1 MKRAMGRMAVL
12 GALGATVLTG
22 YHFTAGAAPKLAS
35 TMRGQE
41 DEGSPGGV
49 AEMIR
54 QMAALGGGYRL
65 SSLKNLAFGDDYIVQ
80 NYVDPQRIDYAAMYR
95 SALDAVER
103 RVPQVLLRLENG
115 DRRLHVAV
123 GNYTTVLTVQPLDS
137 VSAMEEELKR
147 VALILEENLDKK
159 DVPHEDVEAAMIN
172 GVLQTLDPHSVFLP
186 PENSKK
192 MEEDNEGEFGGLGI
206 TIVLNEGQLTIEYP
220 LEETPADRAGLRAQD
235 RITRIEGEST
245 INMDLEEAVSKM
257 RGPPGS
263 PVTITVERD
272 AWDAPRDFTIVRDKI
287 KASRVKGELLEGGI
301 GWVYIGS
308 FHIQVETQLDEVLTR
323 LAREAGPAG
332 LKGVVLDMRD
342 NPGGF
347 LHQAIAVADK
357 FLVKGT
363 IVSTVERNGK
373 NRDQRNAAPTGTE
386 PDYPMAVLMSGN
398 SASAAE
404 IVAGALKNEERAII
418 IGERS
423 FGKGSVQNLY
433 SFTDGSKLKLTVA
446 RYLTPGDHSIQ
457 SVGIPPDITV
467 EGAVLL
473 SPREIEIEEGG
484 VKRKEMSGPRVSLFA
499 RDRLQREA
507 DLEGHLVNDENLE
520 TPPVYGIRYLAPL
533 PAEGEDEA
541 RTDRR
546 DPRKDFQVMF
556 ARDVLLAAHG
566 SRRADVIRDAATVVA
581 ARSKAEG
588 ARIEKAFDDRVGINW
603 DACANPDAANTKL
616 ELALGADGVLDA
628 GQLEIVKL
636 TVTNLDSKPLCQV
649 AAVSKSGNDALDGVE
664 FYFGKIPAG
673 ESRSYET
680 KVRLTDGYPTEVS
693 VMDVA
698 LMDASRKAL
707 AAASLPVKTQ
717 GIDLPR
723 YAWSWTF
730 SDTAGGD
737 GDGTV
742 EVGETIDMNVDVLN
756 LGPGTGGVA
765 TFELKKDVAMG
776 KAVELRGGNFKLP
789 RLAPGARA
797 TGKLSFLVTKA
808 PSDNAPI
815 GLELR
820 VRDAERYDYAS
831 IIKGEFY
838 NYYTQTE
845 TFSVPLGS
853 VPPAGKREP
862 PNITLSRAPGLTN
875 PQGEVTI
882 SGVATDDIGVHD
894 VIVYHGAQKIAYA
907 GGGEGTGLASV
918 PFTATATLEPGNNL
932 IVVLVRDSN
941 GLTSTRAVDVY
952 RPPVSTAAA
961 PLPVEKKSTP

>member
-1 MKRAMGRMAVL
+1 MKRAFGRVAIL
-12 GALGATVLTG
+12 GALGAAVLTG
-22 YHFTAGAAPKLAS
+22 YHFTAGAAPRLAS
-35 TMRGQE
+35 ATRGHD
-41 DEGSPGGV
+41 DEGRVGGV

-80 NYVDPQRIDYAAMYR
+80 NYVDPQRIDYAGMYR

-123 GNYTTVLTVQPLDS
+123 GNYTTVLTVQPLES

-159 DVPHEDVEAAMIN
+159 DIPHEDVEAAMIN
-172 GVLQTLDPHSVFLP
+172 GVLQTLDPHSIFLAP
-186 PENSKK
+186 DNSKK

-206 TIVLNEGQLTIEYP
+206 TIVLVEGQLTIEYP

-245 INMDLEEAVSKM
+245 INIDLEEAVSKM

-272 AWDAPRDFTIVRDKI
+272 SWDAPRDFTIVRDKI

-301 GWVYIGS
+301 GWVYINQ
-308 FHIQVETQLDEVLTR
+308 FHIQVETQLEEVLTR
-323 LAREAGPAG
+323 LSREAGPDG

-373 NRDQRNAAPTGTE
+373 NRDQRNANASGTE

-433 SFTDGSKLKLTVA
+433 SFADGSKLKLTVA

-457 SVGIPPDITV
+457 SVGIPPDIMV
-467 EGAVLL
+467 EGAVLMP
-473 SPREIEIEEGG
+473 PREIEIEEGG
-484 VKRKEMSGPRVSLFA
+484 VKRKEMSGPRVSLFS

-520 TPPVYGIRYLAPL
+520 TPPVYGLRYLAPL
-533 PAEGEDEA
+533 PVEGEE
-541 RTDRR
+541 RSDRR

-581 ARSKAEG
+581 SRSKAEG
-588 ARIEKAFDDRVGINW
+588 IRIEKAFDERVGINW
-603 DACANPDAANTKL
+603 GACANPDDANTKL
-616 ELALGADGVLDA
+616 ELSLGADGVLDA

-636 TVTNLDSKPLCQV
+636 TVTNLDTRPLCQV

-693 VMDVA
+693 VMDVSV
-698 LMDASRKAL
+698 MDASRKQL
-707 AAASLPVKTQ
+707 AAASLPVKTL

-730 SDTAGGD
+730 SDVAGGD

-756 LGPGTGGVA
+756 VGTGIGGVA
-765 TFELKKDVAMG
+765 HFELKKDASMG
-776 KAVELRGGNFKLP
+776 KAVELRGGSFKLP

-797 TGKLSFLVTKA
+797 SGKLSFLVTRA
-808 PSDNAPI
+808 PSEDAPV

-845 TFSVPLGS
+845 ELTIPLGS
-853 VPPAGKREP
+853 VPAAGRREP
-862 PNITLSRAPGLTN
+862 PSITVSRAPGLTIE
-875 PQGEVTI
+875 QGEVTI
-882 SGVATDDIGVHD
+882 SGVATDDVGVHD

-941 GLTSTRAVDVY
+941 GLTSTRAIDVY
-952 RPPVSTAAA
+952 RPPTATAAA
-961 PLPVEKKSTP
+961 PVPPEKKVTP

>member
-1 MKRAMGRMAVL
+1 MKHAFGRVAIL
-12 GALGATVLTG
+12 GALGAAVLTG
-22 YHFTAGAAPKLAS
+22 YHLTAGAAPRVAS
-35 TMRGQE
+35 TSRDT
-41 DEGSPGGV
+41 DENGESGGV

-65 SSLKNLAFGDDYIVQ
+65 SSLKNLLFADDYIVQ
-80 NYVDPQRIDYAAMYR
+80 NYVDPQRIDYAGMYR

-103 RVPQVLLRLENG
+103 RVPQVLLRLEND

-123 GNYTTVLTVQPLDS
+123 GNYNTVLTVQKLDS

-159 DVPHEDVEAAMIN
+159 DIPHEDVEAAMIN
-172 GVLQTLDPHSVFLP
+172 GILQTLDPHSVFLP

-206 TIVLNEGQLTIEYP
+206 TIVLVEGQLTIEYP

-287 KASRVKGELLEGGI
+287 KASRVKGELLEGGV

-308 FHIQVETQLDEVLTR
+308 FHIQVEAQLEEVLAR

-357 FLVKGT
+357 FLVQGP

-373 NRDQRNAAPTGTE
+373 NRDQRNANASGTE

-404 IVAGALKNEERAII
+404 IVAGALKNQERAII

-457 SVGIPPDITV
+457 SVGIPPDIAI

-473 SPREIEIEEGG
+473 PPREIDIEEGG
-484 VKRKEMSGPRVSLFA
+484 VKRKEMSGPRVSLFS
-499 RDRLQREA
+499 RDRVQREA
-507 DLEGHLVNDENLE
+507 DLEGHLVNNENLE
-520 TPPVYGIRYLAPL
+520 TPPVYGLRYLAPL
-533 PAEGEDEA
+533 PDEDEQ
-541 RTDRR
+541 RSDRR

-566 SRRADVIRDAATVVA
+566 SRRADVLRDAATVVA
-581 ARSKAEG
+581 TRTKTESG
-588 ARIEKAFDDRVGINW
+588 RIEKAFGERVEINW
-603 DACANPDAANTKL
+603 DACANPDVANTKL
-616 ELALGADGVLDA
+616 DLQLGTDGVLDA
-628 GQLEIVKL
+628 GQLEVVRL
-636 TVTNLDSKPLCQV
+636 TVTNLDSKPLCEV

-693 VMDVA
+693 VMDIA

-742 EVGETIDMNVDVLN
+742 EIGETIDMNVDVLN
-756 LGPGTGGVA
+756 VGPGTGGVA
-765 TFELKKDVAMG
+765 TFELKKDAAMG
-776 KAVELRGGNFKLP
+776 KAIELKGGSFKLP

-797 TGKLSFLVTKA
+797 TGKLSFLVTRA
-808 PSDNAPI
+808 PDEGAPV

-845 TFSVPLGS
+845 TFSVPVGS

-862 PNITLSRAPGLTN
+862 PTIKLSRAPGLTADS
-875 PQGEVTI
+875 GEVTI
-882 SGVATDDIGVHD
+882 TGLATDDVGVHD

-907 GGGEGTGLASV
+907 GGGDGTPLASV

-941 GLTSTRAVDVY
+941 GLTSTQALDVY
-952 RPPVSTAAA
+952 RPPESTAAA
-961 PLPVEKKSTP
+961 PVERKATP

>member
-1 MKRAMGRMAVL
+1 MKYAFGRVAIL
-12 GALGATVLTG
+12 GAVGAAILTS
-22 YHFTAGAAPKLAS
+22 YHFAAGAAPRLAS
-35 TMRGQE
+35 TGAGG
-41 DEGSPGGV
+41 DEVSGGGV
-49 AEMIR
+49 AEMLR

-65 SSLKNLAFGDDYIVQ
+65 SALKNLQFGDDYIVQ
-80 NYVDPQRIDYAAMYR
+80 NYVDPERIDYPGMYR

-123 GNYTTVLTVQPLDS
+123 GNYTTVLTVQELTS
-137 VSAMEEELKR
+137 VSAMEAELKR

-159 DVPHEDVEAAMIN
+159 DIPHEDVESAMIN
-172 GVLQTLDPHSVFLP
+172 GILQTLDPHSVFLQP
-186 PENSKK
+186 DNSKK

-206 TIVLNEGQLTIEYP
+206 TIVQVEGQLTIEYP

-272 AWDAPRDFTIVRDKI
+272 AWDTPRDFTIVRDKI
-287 KASRVKGELLEGGI
+287 KASRVKGELLEGGVA
-301 GWVYIGS
+301 WVYINQ
-308 FHIQVETQLDEVLTR
+308 FHIQVESQLEEVLAR

-332 LKGVVLDMRD
+332 LKGVILDMRD

-347 LHQAIAVADK
+347 LHQAIAVSDK
-357 FLVKGT
+357 FLDKGT

-373 NRDQRNAAPTGTE
+373 NRDQRNATSSGTE
-386 PDYPMAVLMSGN
+386 PNYPMAVLMSGN

-457 SVGIPPDITV
+457 SVGIPPDILV
-467 EGAVLL
+467 EGAVLMP
-473 SPREIEIEEGG
+473 PREIDIEEGG
-484 VKRKEMSGPRVSLFA
+484 VKRKEMSGPRVSLFS
-499 RDRLQREA
+499 RDRVTREA
-507 DLEGHLVNDENLE
+507 DLEGHLVNNINLE
-520 TPPVYGIRYLAPL
+520 TPSVYGLRYLAPL
-533 PAEGEDEA
+533 PEEGEQ

-546 DPRKDFQVMF
+546 DPKKDFQVMF

-566 SRRADVIRDAATVVA
+566 SRRADVVRDAASVVA
-581 ARSKAEG
+581 ARTKQES
-588 ARIEKAFDDRVGINW
+588 ARIEKAFSDRVGIDW
-603 DACANPDAANTKL
+603 ASCANPDTANVKMDL
-616 ELALGADGVLDA
+616 QLGADGVLDA
-628 GQLEIVKL
+628 GVLEVVKL
-636 TVTNLDSKPLCQV
+636 TVTNLEAKPLCQV

-680 KVRLTDGYPTEVS
+680 KVRLTDGYPTEIS
-693 VMDVA
+693 GMDVS
-698 LMDASRKAL
+698 LMDASRKPL
-707 AAASLPVKTQ
+707 AAESLPVKTQ

-730 SDTAGGD
+730 SDAAGGD
-737 GDGTV
+737 GDGAV
-742 EVGETIDMNVDVLN
+742 EVGETIDMNVDVMN
-756 LGPGTGGVA
+756 VGAGAGGVA
-765 TFELKKDVAMG
+765 RFELKRDATMG
-776 KAVELRGGNFKLP
+776 KAIEIKGGSFSLP
-789 RLAPGARA
+789 RLAAGARA
-797 TGKLSFLVTKA
+797 AGKLSFLVTR
-808 PSDNAPI
+808 PPDEGLPI

-838 NYYTQTE
+838 TYYTQTE
-845 TFSVPLGS
+845 AFTFPVGG
-853 VPPAGKREP
+853 VAPAGKREP
-862 PNITLSRAPGLTN
+862 PGITLSRSPGLTSD
-875 PQGEVTI
+875 GAEVTL
-882 SGVATDDIGVHD
+882 SGLATDDVGVRD
-894 VIVYHGAQKIAYA
+894 VIVYHGTQKIAYA
-907 GGGEGTGLASV
+907 GGGAGTPLASV

-932 IVVLVRDSN
+932 IVVLVRDTN
-941 GLTSTRAVDVY
+941 GLTSTRALDVY
-952 RPPVSTAAA
+952 RPPVAKAAVT
-961 PLPVEKKSTP
+961 PVETKAIP